1 VTLQLVSALEA
12 AADLEQA
19 LGDSVLAQRYRR
31 QARAARDAVYKLC
44 WDPRF
49 GLLTDNP
56 RKDSYSQHANIA
68 AVLLDVIPT
77 ADQKSV
83 LERILDTRLH
93 AKDDSPKLVKASFFY
108 QFYMARALEHAGMA
122 DRYVGLLQPWR
133 EMLAKGLTTT
143 PEFDDPTRSD
153 THAWSA
159 HPAFDL
165 PTLVAG
171 IRPASPGFETVQ
183 IEPALGDLQW
193 AEASMPYP
201 RGGTITVKY
210 ERTQAGT
217 KATVTLPEALH
228 GVLVWQGRSYPLRSG
243 EQQISLP

>member
-1 VTLQLVSALEA
+1 M
-12 AADLEQA
+12 
-19 LGDSVLAQRYRR
+19 
-31 QARAARDAVYKLC
+31 
-44 WDPRF
+44 
-49 GLLTDNP
+49 
-56 RKDSYSQHANIA
+56 
-68 AVLLDVIPT
+68 IPT

-93 AKDDSPKLVKASFFY
+93 AKNDSPKLVKASFFY

-122 DRYVGLLQPWR
+122 DRYVELLQPWR

-171 IRPASPGFETVQ
+171 IRPASPGFDTVE

-193 AEASMPYP
+193 A
-201 RGGTITVKY
+201 RGFN
-210 ERTQAGT
+210 A
-217 KATVTLPEALH
+217 LPARWHDH
-228 GVLVWQGRSYPLRSG
+228 GQV
-243 EQQISLP
+243 